1 MNWNREK
8 RIRELP
14 KLLERSILLFD
25 GAMATV
31 IQNQNLEEND
41 YRGKDFKNHS
51 CELKGNNDIL
61 SITSPKII
69 KNIHKNF
76 LNAGSDIIETNT
88 FSSTSISQ
96 KDYQLESLSYELN
109 YQGAL
114 IARKTCDNFEQERP
128 ELPKYVA
135 GVLGPTNRTASI
147 SPDVND
153 SGARNIM
160 YDDLYES
167 YSLAAKGLIDGGSD
181 MIMIETI
188 FDTLNAK
195 AAIHAVKD
203 TFETLN
209 IDLPLMISGTI
220 TDKSGRTLSG
230 QTTEAFW
237 NSIKHAKPFAVGLNC
252 SLGAEEMYPYVSEI
266 SKVADTNICIY
277 PNAGLP
283 NEFGEYDET
292 PAKMARIINKFAEEG
307 Y

>member
-25 GAMATV
+25 GAMATM
-31 IQNQNLEEND
+31 IQNHNLEEND
-41 YRGKDFKNHS
+41 YRGKDFKNHN

-69 KNIHKNF
+69 KDIHKTF
-76 LNAGSDIIETNT
+76 LNAGSDIVETNT

-96 KDYQLESLSYELN
+96 RDYQLESISYELN

-160 YDDLYES
+160 YDD
-167 YSLAAKGLIDGGSD
+167 
-181 MIMIETI
+181 
-188 FDTLNAK
+188 
-195 AAIHAVKD
+195 
-203 TFETLN
+203 
-209 IDLPLMISGTI
+209 
-220 TDKSGRTLSG
+220 
-230 QTTEAFW
+230 
-237 NSIKHAKPFAVGLNC
+237 
-252 SLGAEEMYPYVSEI
+252 
-266 SKVADTNICIY
+266 
-277 PNAGLP
+277 
-283 NEFGEYDET
+283 
-292 PAKMARIINKFAEEG
+292 
-307 Y
+307 